1 VLAIS
6 MCLPFQIAAEAS
18 ITMTKPTDAAV
29 KFIQPRSDEIGLAR
43 SENLGYDELR
53 ASRLHMLHKEQR
65 PHPKLAC
72 EAARDFKSLQK

>member
-1 VLAIS
+1 
-6 MCLPFQIAAEAS
+6 M
-18 ITMTKPTDAAV
+18 MTKPTDAAL
-29 KFIQPRSDEIGLAR
+29 KFIQPRSDEIGLAQ

-72 EAARDFKSLQK
+72 EAARDFKSLQKWSMVKHSLDMCTVSR